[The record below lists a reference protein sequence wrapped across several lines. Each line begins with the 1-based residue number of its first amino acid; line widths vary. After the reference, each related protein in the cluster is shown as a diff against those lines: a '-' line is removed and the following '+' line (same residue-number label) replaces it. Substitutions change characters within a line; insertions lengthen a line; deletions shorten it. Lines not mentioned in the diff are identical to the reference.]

1 MRELTV
7 LAYAKLNLTLKVVG
21 RRADGYHELQSL
33 VTAVDLAD
41 RITLAP
47 AEHGITL
54 DAPPELGPAEA
65 NLAFRAARALL
76 LGEGP
81 GVRITLR
88 KGIPAGAGLG
98 GGSSDAAAVLA
109 GLNDLFALGKPLHEL
124 QTIGAG
130 LGADVPFFLGPSPAW
145 VEGVGD
151 RITPLDVPLP
161 AAFLILV
168 PPFRCPTPDVYR
180 AFDELGVPLSPPG
193 PPPAG
198 AAIAN
203 DLWPAAVH
211 LFPELLEVQSTLARV
226 SPGGAGMTGSGS
238 ALFAPFPSGEEAE
251 EGRRRVRPDVEG
263 DLFIASPTQ
272 SGYRIAG

>member
-1 MRELTV
+1 MEV
-7 LAYAKLNLTLKVVG
+7 LAYAKLNLSLRVVG

-47 AEHGITL
+47 DARGIAL
-54 DAPPELGPAEA
+54 DAPPEVGPPEA

-76 LGEGP
+76 PGEGP

-109 GLNDLFALGKPLHEL
+109 GLNELLSLGKSLDEL
-124 QTIGAG
+124 RELGAR

-180 AFDELGVPLSPPG
+180 AFDELGLPLSPPG

-198 AAIAN
+198 TAIAN

-211 LFPELLEVQSTLARV
+211 LVPDLPEMRSRLARV
-226 SPGGAGMTGSGS
+226 APGGAGMTGSGS
-238 ALFAPFPSGEEAE
+238 ALFAPFPSREEAE
-251 EGRRRVRPDVEG
+251 EGRRRVRPDLEG